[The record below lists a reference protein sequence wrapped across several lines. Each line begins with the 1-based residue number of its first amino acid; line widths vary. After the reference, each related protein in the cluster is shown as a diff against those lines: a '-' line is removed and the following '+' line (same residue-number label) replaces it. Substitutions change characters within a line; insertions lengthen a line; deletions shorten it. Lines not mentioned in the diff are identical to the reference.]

1 MAAMSATCVD
11 KMSQTALDP
20 IQRAAQEQFS
30 KQSKRYGKGHILEN
44 IEDVSEALG
53 FIRLPVKAR
62 VLDVACGA
70 GHTGLHLAS
79 LGHEVTC
86 ADVSADMLARTRE
99 NAAARGLTIETR
111 QQTAES
117 MPYPDPAFDLVTCR
131 VAPHHFS
138 SPALFV
144 REAARVL
151 RPSGWLLV
159 IDGTIPDSEPEA
171 GEWLNR
177 VEKLRDPSHVR
188 LIAPGEWCQFCE
200 NAGLK
205 VAHHWLRQKRQPD
218 LEWYFETAA
227 TSAENRREVL
237 EMIAS
242 APTRIRDRYQLAE
255 VDGKIVWQW
264 PMLSLLA
271 QK

>member
-1 MAAMSATCVD
+1 MNPVGATGED
-11 KMSQTALDP
+11 KMSQSALDS
-20 IQRAAQEQFS
+20 IQLAAQEQFS
-30 KQSKRYGKGHILEN
+30 KQSQRYGKGHILEN
-44 IEDVSEALG
+44 VEDVSEALG
-53 FIRLPVKAR
+53 LIRLPGKSR

-86 ADVSADMLARTRE
+86 ADVSSDMLARTRE
-99 NAAARGLTIETR
+99 NAAARGLTILTEE
-111 QQTAES
+111 QTAES
-117 MPYPDPAFDLVTCR
+117 MPQGDATFDLVTCR

-151 RPSGWLLV
+151 CPGGWLLV
-159 IDGTIPDSEPEA
+159 IDGTIPDSEPDA

-188 LIAPGEWCQFCE
+188 LIAPREWCRFCE
-200 NAGLK
+200 EAGLR
-205 VAHHWLRQKRQPD
+205 VAHHWIRPKRQPN

-227 TSAENRREVL
+227 TPPQNRREVL
-237 EMIAS
+237 DMIAK
-242 APTRIRDRYQLAE
+242 APTRVRNLYQLAE
-255 VDGKIVWQW
+255 VDGKISWQW
-264 PMLSLLA
+264 PILSLLA